1 MFYPCCVYSPATKE
15 WKQAHSQARFVLL
28 HVMLNAGEGFV
39 DVKEVCS
46 VLFFIINYH
55 YINFYLLSF

>member
-1 MFYPCCVYSPATKE
+1 MSPNHLCYPCIIYNSPASKE

-46 VLFFIINYH
+46 VLYNY
-55 YINFYLLSF
+55 

>member
-39 DVKEVCS
+39 DVKEVWSEC
-46 VLFFIINYH
+46 IIISYYYVNY
-55 YINFYLLSF
+55 YLL

>member
-1 MFYPCCVYSPATKE
+1 MCNCTQPLVCPCIYNSPATKE

-39 DVKEVCS
+39 DVKEV
-46 VLFFIINYH
+46 LNI
-55 YINFYLLSF
+55 